1 MCVES
6 ARPIRSANG
15 RVPGDRDF
23 ASCTPAEAWDAR
35 PILSGCRVWAPVI
48 FPADLAIHPATL
60 DCLPVVFFQ
69 PIASPRTSECH
80 IGSPVWFLNRRPTH
94 LHAEHLEKKKGRIP
108 KDGDSKTLRNSQG
121 SCRQAKIQ
129 RIGTRPAGCAT
140 SVRSADARTRKSADP
155 GDCEKTDL
163 AVNFRLLASHTRAAE
178 GRPARGGRYCSER
191 RLRTVE

>member
-94 LHAEHLEKKKGRIP
+94 PRGEFAKKK
-108 KDGDSKTLRNSQG
+108 KVESKKRSFGVQTKPVETRRVSKPARYRESGLG
-121 SCRQAKIQ
+121 Q
-129 RIGTRPAGCAT
+129 RVVPRL
-140 SVRSADARTRKSADP
+140 SVRATR
-155 GDCEKTDL
+155 GREK
-163 AVNFRLLASHTRAAE
+163 ASN
-178 GRPARGGRYCSER
+178 RG
-191 RLRTVE
+191 L